1 MSAPPASSPAPLPP
15 TSSPSTPT
23 GRAEQSD
30 HFWSLF
36 PFAAALVYGFGQ
48 LVRYPTMENKTAV
61 VLFSIVYDTVILLT
75 MLLNRRL
82 IQRRGIVTMGISAW
96 LFLVPLSL
104 VSAAFLV
111 SYTIVVERLH
121 IFGDEPLR
129 ILLQHR
135 VSYTFFVS
143 LAFNSLVLWLHVRW
157 KENQRVLA
165 AEREAA
171 RAEIRRLR
179 QQLDPHF
186 IFNGLNMIA
195 VDIQDQPA
203 QALAMLHEMANYLRQ
218 SLDTADVPVNLV
230 QAEMAALKPY
240 LEVQA
245 GRFEPRLKYALSIDP
260 AIHDQFMPTFL
271 IQPLVENAVK
281 HGEPG
286 TDGIVQIDVRF
297 GGRQGALVVTVANT
311 GRLTREPRDA
321 AKPGTRTGL
330 ANLRKRLDL
339 HYPGRH
345 RFEIAEDGRM
355 VRATV
360 HLTGAPEVVA
370 A

>member
-1 MSAPPASSPAPLPP
+1 
-15 TSSPSTPT
+15 
-23 GRAEQSD
+23 
-30 HFWSLF
+30 
-36 PFAAALVYGFGQ
+36 
-48 LVRYPTMENKTAV
+48 MENKTAI
-61 VLFSIVYDTVILLT
+61 VLFSLAYDTVILLT
-75 MLLNRRL
+75 MLFNRRL
-82 IQRRGIVTMGISAW
+82 IRRQGIVTMGISAW
-96 LFLVPLSL
+96 LFLMPLSMA
-104 VSAAFLV
+104 STAFLV
-111 SYTIVVERLH
+111 ACTVVVERLH
-121 IFGDEPLR
+121 VFGDQRLG

-135 VSYTFFVS
+135 VAYTFFLS

-157 KENQRVLA
+157 KETQRVLA
-165 AEREAA
+165 AEREAS

-203 QALAMLHEMANYLRQ
+203 QALAMLHELANYLRQ

-240 LEVQA
+240 LEVQT
-245 GRFEPRLKYALSIDP
+245 GRFEPRLKYTLSSDP
-260 AIHDQFMPTFL
+260 AVRNAFMPTFL

-281 HGEPG
+281 YGTPG
-286 TDGIVQIDVRF
+286 PDGIVQIKVHF
-297 GGRQGALVVTVANT
+297 GGQQGALIVTVANS
-311 GRLTREPRDA
+311 GRLADDLEG

-345 RFEIAEDGRM
+345 RFEMVQDGHM

-360 HLTGAPEVVA
+360 HLAGTPDVDTA
-370 A
+370 